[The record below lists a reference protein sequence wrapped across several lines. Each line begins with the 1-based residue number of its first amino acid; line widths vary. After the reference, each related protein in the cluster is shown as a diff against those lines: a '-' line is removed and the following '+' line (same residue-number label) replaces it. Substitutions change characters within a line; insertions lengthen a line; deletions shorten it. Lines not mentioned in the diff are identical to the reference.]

1 MENPSG
7 LTEIHRTRICKYM
20 LQKQKKIAKLDPN
33 SQQASQN
40 DMFWRTRMKLWVVAL
55 VDFASTR
62 NKRILCREKCV
73 CTDYSLLVFLKEGH
87 FELPKYSVYLQDF
100 STECFWHIVQT
111 KN

>member
-1 MENPSG
+1 MENPSR

-55 VDFASTR
+55 ADFATTKYEIKESCVVETLR
-62 NKRILCREKCV
+62 ENVFAQTILC
-73 CTDYSLLVFLKEGH
+73 
-87 FELPKYSVYLQDF
+87 
-100 STECFWHIVQT
+100 
-111 KN
+111 